1 VHLLVR
7 SVICTRPPFGRAI
20 RTGSRYKSI
29 MARELHGGR
38 LLRLIAVFKLVKALA
53 LFASLVTVLNL
64 VRHQDPSVLT
74 WALRLHVD
82 PDNRYLREVLAAIFN
97 LDARHLSL
105 VAVGTG
111 LYAVLYSVEGLG
123 LWFEQAWA
131 EYLAIV
137 ATAGFIPIE
146 CYEILGR
153 VSINKVMLLALN
165 VAIVAYLIVDVRH
178 RRATVSGAEIASSR
192 RQSSTQSP

>member
-1 VHLLVR
+1 
-7 SVICTRPPFGRAI
+7 
-20 RTGSRYKSI
+20 
-29 MARELHGGR
+29 MASEPHGGR
-38 LLRLIAVFKLVKALA
+38 LLRLIAIFKLVKALA

-64 VRHQDPSVLT
+64 VRHHDPSVLT

-82 PDNRYLREVLAAIFN
+82 PDNRYLRDVLAAIFN
-97 LDARHLSL
+97 LDAQHLSL
-105 VAVGTG
+105 LAVATG

-137 ATAGFIPIE
+137 ATTGFIPIE
-146 CYEILGR
+146 CYEVLGR

-165 VAIVAYLIVDVRH
+165 VAIVAYLIIDVRH
-178 RRATVSGAEIASSR
+178 RRATVSGAR
-192 RQSSTQSP
+192 LCSPDY